1 VADYFVLKRADPP
14 KKWQVRVPT
23 ASGRGK
29 TVKFGEAGASDFTK
43 HKDNAR
49 RQRYRDR
56 HRRDNIRDPYSPGFW
71 SWYVLWGESSD
82 LDTAFKDAVRRAKKL
97 LPRSNPELPKESI
110 DLKTARNIGNEL
122 GVDWNEIDVE
132 QFRRG
137 LEVEWEHAETVG
149 YDWYAVGCIV
159 LDHLVEDP
167 NYYDVLD
174 EAFRENPMNVDPCI
188 HVFSRFDLE
197 AHLRAEGFDEI
208 GGLISIGDPAGSEPW
223 FVEEAAENGV
233 EVLRLEFTDVADA
246 DDPGAPDEAAVGHL
260 LAYLMDVLPDLDGCL
275 YIHCEW
281 GVSRSTAA
289 ALVAFSMAFGPG
301 REPEAAAHLVEIA
314 PQAEPNLLMITYADH
329 MMHRDGRL
337 LDVAELVDEGAL

>member
-1 VADYFVLKRADPP
+1 MSDYFVLKRADPP

-23 ASGRGK
+23 ASGRGR

-43 HKDNAR
+43 HKDTAR

-71 SWYVLWGESSD
+71 SWYALWGESSN

-97 LPRSNPELPKESI
+97 LPS
-110 DLKTARNIGNEL
+110 
-122 GVDWNEIDVE
+122 GV
-132 QFRRG
+132 
-137 LEVEWEHAETVG
+137 
-149 YDWYAVGCIV
+149 
-159 LDHLVEDP
+159 
-167 NYYDVLD
+167 
-174 EAFRENPMNVDPCI
+174 RENPMNEEPCI
-188 HVFSRFDLE
+188 HVFSRLDLE
-197 AHLRAEGFDEI
+197 THLHADGFDEM
-208 GGLISIGDPAGSEPW
+208 GGLISIGDPDGSEPW
-223 FVEEAAENGV
+223 FVEEAAANGV
-233 EVLRLEFTDVADA
+233 EVLRLEFRDVE
-246 DDPGAPDEAAVGHL
+246 DPKLSLPPDEAAVGHL

-275 YIHCEW
+275 VVHCEW

-289 ALVAFSMAFGPG
+289 ALTAFSMAFGPG

-337 LDVAELVDEGAL
+337 LDVAELINEDSP